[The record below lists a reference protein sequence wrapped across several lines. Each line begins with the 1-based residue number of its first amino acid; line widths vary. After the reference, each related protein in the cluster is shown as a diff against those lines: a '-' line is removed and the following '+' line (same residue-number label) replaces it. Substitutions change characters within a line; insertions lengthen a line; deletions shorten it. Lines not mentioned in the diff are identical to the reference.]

1 MSYTMVVLKEYNDK
15 SAHSAYEEEF
25 YTYTASY
32 GTGKKIIEEDVDNL
46 YIGYII
52 KDSDGKIVD
61 SYFKEEI
68 NNRIKEIKRK
78 NKFTRFDIM
87 DL

>member
-1 MSYTMVVLKEYNDK
+1 MIILKEKDSK
-15 SAHSAYEEEF
+15 TACEDYEKEF
-25 YTYTASY
+25 YTYTASS

-68 NNRIKEIKRK
+68 NNKIKEIKRK
-78 NKFTRFDIM
+78 NKFTRFEIM
-87 DL
+87 DI